1 LTQPLDAIYGL
12 LRRSECQLKELKLG
26 YQGPFEGR
34 TVQFLEILAMLNCK
48 ALTNLHVILS
58 TDYDS
63 RLIEG
68 LALSSSSS
76 FLPALK
82 TLRIENDL
90 ERHRVFGVPAI
101 VKMVCSRQS
110 FIESSSSSSI
120 EATNASLRT
129 LQSFRYTAKIWQH
142 QRPTSDVLH
151 PLNELRLAGMDVDF
165 SLGIYDE
172 NFAYKDDDNE
182 DEDYVA
188 PSEEELDEPEEEWLD
203 PWCSCDGPEAESDA
217 ITELVSD
224 SEGSGNGSTAS

>member
-1 LTQPLDAIYGL
+1 LDAIYRL
-12 LRRSECQLKELKLG
+12 LRHSECQLKELKLR
-26 YQGPFEGR
+26 YEGPFEGR
-34 TVQFLEILAMLNCK
+34 TVQFLEILAMKNCK

-63 RLIEG
+63 HLIEG
-68 LALSSSSS
+68 LDLSSSLSI
-76 FLPALK
+76 LPALT

-90 ERHRVFGVPAI
+90 ERHRIFGVPAI

-110 FIESSSSSSI
+110 FIEVLPSSSI
-120 EATNASLRT
+120 EATNTSLRT
-129 LQSFRYTAKIWQH
+129 LQSFRYTAKIWPH

-172 NFAYKDDDNE
+172 KFAYTDDDE

-203 PWCSCDGPEAESDA
+203 PWCTCDGPEVESDA
-217 ITELVSD
+217 STELVSD
-224 SEGSGNGSTAS
+224 SEGSDNGSTAS